1 VLLIFGGTLE
11 ERNPIMTRFV
21 HIDYPTRHPGVER
34 FESVI
39 ALAARLRHGFNS
51 TRGLSSMLLAAMV
64 SALLVVADQVVDTWA
79 DGHLLAAWV
88 LMWVIGFA
96 ALAMLAAPSRA
107 LMLRVLS
114 AVNLWLMDTSR
125 ARADARMWAIAEQD
139 HRVMADLH
147 AAKTRTER
155 LCRLG

>member
-1 VLLIFGGTLE
+1 
-11 ERNPIMTRFV
+11 MTRFV
-21 HIDYPTRHPGVER
+21 HIDCPTSHPGVER
-34 FESVI
+34 FENVI
-39 ALAARLRHGFNS
+39 ALAGRIRQGFNS

-64 SALLVVADQVVDTWA
+64 SALLVVADQMVDTWA

-96 ALAMLAAPSRA
+96 ALALLAAPSRA
-107 LMLRVLS
+107 LVSRVLS
-114 AVNLWLMDTSR
+114 AMNRWLMDTSG

-155 LCRLG
+155 LSW

>member
-1 VLLIFGGTLE
+1 
-11 ERNPIMTRFV
+11 MTRFV

-34 FESVI
+34 FENVI
-39 ALAARLRHGFNS
+39 ALVGRMRQGFNS

-64 SALLVVADQVVDTWA
+64 SALLVVADQVMDTWA
-79 DGHLLAAWV
+79 DGHLMVAWV
-88 LMWVIGFA
+88 MMWVIGFA
-96 ALAMLAAPSRA
+96 ALALLAAPSRA
-107 LMLRVLS
+107 LVLRVLN
-114 AVNLWLMDTSR
+114 AVKRWLMDTSR

-155 LCRLG
+155 LSRLG